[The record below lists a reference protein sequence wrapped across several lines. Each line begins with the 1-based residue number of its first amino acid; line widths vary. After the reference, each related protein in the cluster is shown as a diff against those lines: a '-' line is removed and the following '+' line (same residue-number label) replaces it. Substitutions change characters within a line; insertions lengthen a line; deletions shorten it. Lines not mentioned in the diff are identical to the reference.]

1 MRSWN
6 TSKLCDIFRPPFING
21 RPQKTDFIFGKALVP
36 FLKWKPPF
44 FHLHHFIHIIKRNFR
59 HSLHGSAWPC
69 SVLLTRPWQ
78 TYQFSFFMP
87 YISITP
93 LNYWQSTEN
102 SLKWWAASSK
112 ENFGTS
118 WKLFTCNV
126 KKLAFLRIKNAKF
139 MTFLTL
145 SGNSGNSVDRHDGMF
160 TKKFFCYFT
169 RNKSVWLRFPASP
182 WMNLWMIFLNSL

>member
-1 MRSWN
+1 MVSN
-6 TSKLCDIFRPPFING
+6 NICVCDVCFFALLLPLMSKHYWLASC
-21 RPQKTDFIFGKALVP
+21 T
-36 FLKWKPPF
+36 
-44 FHLHHFIHIIKRNFR
+44 IHV
-59 HSLHGSAWPC
+59 
-69 SVLLTRPWQ
+69 VLSHRFWTFWQVIQLTRPWQ

-118 WKLFTCNV
+118 WKLFTWNV

-160 TKKFFCYFT
+160 IKKFFCYFT
-169 RNKSVWLRFPASP
+169 RNKSVWLWFPASP